1 MSDSGARTAM
11 MVGIGVLVAG
21 LTATTGCSSDRNGN
35 SGSVLGSLAK
45 RVASRAMRSSE
56 PDPCT
61 YLAGNEAE
69 PFVGRLST
77 PPYRADDGRA
87 STTGEE
93 CVYRGAN
100 GHELT
105 LKPSGKGGAL
115 VGKVMTDVPHALG
128 AVLAKG
134 GATGMDTMANR
145 VMQQGPAGPWDKATW
160 IPGGSLFV
168 TKGDAMIV
176 IDMTGASG
184 KQADAL
190 EIAKL
195 VVPRIGHPLS
205 YDGAKAVALVPKPFE
220 HPAKACDLVPRSA
233 VEAAIGALST
243 APVNSEDGMGCTYT
257 VQSSEGTRTY
267 AVEFNWD
274 EGGKNYNMLKNG
286 MSMMSGL
293 IPGADMMGK
302 LDSIPNSPE
311 AGQMI
316 GALMKLAGGGD
327 MSKASGAATKVG
339 FKTDTTLA
347 GPWDSAALLHGTQ
360 LIAVKHDVFIGMGLE
375 TADYDSA
382 KALLA
387 AICSRI
393 A

>member
-1 MSDSGARTAM
+1 M
-11 MVGIGVLVAG
+11 LVAG
-21 LTATTGCSSDRNGN
+21 LSATTGCSSDRAGK
-35 SGSVLGSLAK
+35 SASMLGSLAK
-45 RVASRAMRSSE
+45 RVAVRAMRSSE

-61 YLAGNEAE
+61 FLAADEAE
-69 PFVGRLST
+69 PYVGRLST

-87 STTGEE
+87 STAGDE
-93 CVYRGAN
+93 CVYRAGN

-105 LKPSGKGGAL
+105 IKPSGRGGEMM
-115 VGKVMTDVPHALG
+115 GKVMTGVPQTLG
-128 AVLAKG
+128 AVLTKG
-134 GATGMDTMANR
+134 GMTGADTLANR

-168 TKGDAMIV
+168 AKGDAMIV

-195 VVPRIGHPLS
+195 IVPRIGHPLS

-220 HPAKACDLVPRSA
+220 HPAKACDLVPRAA
-233 VEAAIGALST
+233 VESAIGALS
-243 APVNSEDGMGCTYT
+243 APPVNGGDGTGCTYT
-257 VQSSEGTRTY
+257 VQSSDGTRTY
-267 AVEFNWD
+267 AVEFNW
-274 EGGKNYNMLKNG
+274 EGGAKNYNMLKNG
-286 MSMMSGL
+286 MSTVGGL
-293 IPGADMMGK
+293 MGMADVTGT
-302 LDSIPNSPE
+302 LDSIPNSPQ

-339 FKTDTTLA
+339 FKTDTTLI
-347 GPWDSAALLHGTQ
+347 GPWDNAALLHGTQ
-360 LIAVKHDVFIGMGLE
+360 LVAVKHDVFVGMGLE
-375 TADYDSA
+375 SADYDSA

-393 A
+393 R

>member
-1 MSDSGARTAM
+1 M
-11 MVGIGVLVAG
+11 
-21 LTATTGCSSDRNGN
+21 
-35 SGSVLGSLAK
+35 LGSLAK
-45 RVASRAMRSSE
+45 RVASRAMRSSG

-61 YLAGNEAE
+61 YLAADEAE
-69 PFVGRLST
+69 PYVGRMAT
-77 PPYRADDGRA
+77 PPFRADDGRA
-87 STTGEE
+87 STMGAE
-93 CVYRGAN
+93 CIYRGAN

-105 LKPSGKGGAL
+105 IKPSARGGAMMA
-115 VGKVMTDVPHALG
+115 KVMTGIPHALG

-145 VMQQGPAGPWDKATW
+145 VMQQGPAGPWDNTTW

-168 TKGDAMIV
+168 AKGDAMIV

-184 KQADAL
+184 KKADAL

-195 VVPRIGHPLS
+195 IVPRIGHPLS
-205 YDGAKAVALVPKPFE
+205 YDGAKAVALVPKPFK
-220 HPAKACDLVPRSA
+220 HPARACDLVPRAA
-233 VEAAIGALST
+233 VEAAIGALSKS
-243 APVNSEDGMGCTYT
+243 PVNSDDGVGCTYT
-257 VQSSEGTRTY
+257 VQSSDGTRTY
-267 AVEFNWD
+267 AVEFNW
-274 EGGKNYNMLKNG
+274 EGGAKNYNMLKNG
-286 MSMMSGL
+286 MSTMSGL

-302 LDSIPNSPE
+302 LDSIPSSPE

-339 FKTDTTLA
+339 FKTDTSLV
-347 GPWDSAALLHGTQ
+347 GPWDNAALLHGTQ
-360 LIAVKHDVFIGMGLE
+360 LIAVKHDVFVGMGLE
-375 TADYDSA
+375 TADYESA